1 MLDVGHVGFAELL
14 QGQCFSIWNSSVPE
28 KLMQE
33 SVEHSSDVRQMLTKC
48 CLFFLLKLVTSH
60 LL

>member
-1 MLDVGHVGFAELL
+1 MLGVGHVGFAELL
-14 QGQCFSIWNSSVPE
+14 QGPCFSVWNSSVPE

-33 SVEHSSDVRQMLTKC
+33 SVEHSSDIRQMHPS
-48 CLFFLLKLVTSH
+48 LFPLLKLVTCP